1 MKRVIVPGLVVA
13 LLLAGGIGVLA
24 KVQEKEVPLSE
35 VPEAVLDAAQ
45 KAVEGIELEEAE
57 VEEEDGVL
65 VYELEGTAQG
75 AEYEIE
81 LTADGKV
88 LEVERE
94 DEDEEDDDD
103 DDDNDDDD

>member
-1 MKRVIVPGLVVA
+1 MKQVIVPTLVVA

-24 KVQEKEVPLSE
+24 KGQEKEVPLSQ
-35 VPEAVLDAAQ
+35 VPEDVIAAAQ
-45 KAVEGIELEEAE
+45 KAVEGINIEEAE

-75 AEYEIE
+75 KEYEIE

-88 LEVERE
+88 LEVEQ
-94 DEDEEDDDD
+94 EDDDD
-103 DDDNDDDD
+103 DEDDREDDEDD